1 MAKIKKLFAAA
12 LWLWAASGWAAQTG
26 KSGKSI
32 AVTYSPST
40 AVELPAAPVFPASLT
55 GAPVLSDVGVTPAL
69 AAPPSLALPAPLSV
83 LRAPEAAPAT
93 QETVPAT
100 TQKGLSSLGSE
111 LSTRKDEHAA
121 LLDRAWDRSSTRET
135 STLSP
140 VQSQEI
146 QAPRAAAAAL
156 GRAAIGDLLVRG
168 VPSGTARVVE
178 GEILFWD
185 PKRQNMD
192 PYLASPHDDK
202 NMVSAKTRNEIEGLR
217 RVWLDVHGA
226 LAGKVSPDALAE
238 ADALVSK
245 AKEEI
250 ESDRLR
256 AEIILERF
264 AARIKADPSRSMG
277 QTAAILEKELV
288 PALKNRSS
296 LLYLANTAA
305 DIDLEKFHDDLKRL
319 EKDLIMTK
327 IHDRFLRLLYG
338 FDAKTPKGVF
348 EERMLALMRRTAISE
363 FFPLINREVS
373 AGKTAE
379 QALNAAIAKIRSQI
393 ELIRARIL
401 QNPKDQIAK
410 KNFAT
415 IEEMAAAMEA
425 VRDSLRVYDY
435 TYEQTDLPA
444 IAESKKKS
452 EYARHEEAWSQA
464 QARLQGQA
472 PSAELSAFLD
482 EIQTDLRSEILTFG
496 RPLQY
501 AAAEFFSRNAGR
513 LQKVNDRFSDQGR
526 EGPLDFLMAYSHFAR
541 GGGKQAAETREI
553 VVMTREIRDEADY
566 QDLRLSFREHGRIV
580 GIVTAGSAE
589 NGGASR
595 MPHWVIFAK
604 ADGIVPVPWAGLDTS
619 GLPLADL
626 AKRFERPGGR
636 PGSALINGKRGHL
649 LINPTTQNQA
659 DWTAR
664 GQAYGRLEAHYKSRA
679 RRPAAFNG
687 APVRFLADEAKPAAF
702 QGEGPSALEASGAA
716 GVGLLR
722 MEQFMSEVGVEW
734 DRAQIAAGLKTIL
747 QRPLFKN
754 GAPLVVRL
762 FDFEGDKIP
771 KFIRRGEAK
780 ALLQTHSNARFYLD
794 EGRPEFREFGKMQLK
809 ALFDA
814 HRSAR
819 PGSNV
824 RVLFSNVRS
833 AKEIRSIEKLVNEAA
848 AEYAAEAED
857 PEAAAR
863 ELQRLPIGYMIED
876 VETVKKLGP
885 FMAQIRKLRKERP
898 AERFLALGTND
909 YQSSLLRD
917 DPAAIEKLAKLHPR
931 LVQGIW
937 EVAKAAAAQGIE
949 FTVDGEWG
957 SDPRMLI
964 ALLALR
970 AFHGAQATPVVYPGR
985 APELSEIVRNLT
997 NKDLTTAADDA
1008 KESFKSLLDRLGPGK
1023 RPPDLAQFDAAAAA
1037 VADRIEDRI
1046 LAGLASDPD
1055 QKP

>member
-1 MAKIKKLFAAA
+1 MAKTKKLFAAA
-12 LWLWAASGWAAQTG
+12 LWLLAASGWAAQTG
-26 KSGKSI
+26 KLGEPI
-32 AVTYSPST
+32 AVTFSAPSAIESP
-40 AVELPAAPVFPASLT
+40 AVPVLPPSLT
-55 GAPVLSDVGVTPAL
+55 GTPVLPPAL
-69 AAPPSLALPAPLSV
+69 AAPPSISLPTPLSV
-83 LRAPEAAPAT
+83 PRAPEAAPASRG
-93 QETVPAT
+93 TVPAAA
-100 TQKGLSSLGSE
+100 QKGLRAIGGQ
-111 LSTRKDEHAA
+111 LSAGEAEHAA
-121 LLDRAWDRSSTRET
+121 ALDRAWDLSSPREAAP
-135 STLSP
+135 LAP

-146 QAPRAAAAAL
+146 PAPRAAPATADL
-156 GRAAIGDLLVRG
+156 GRAAIQDLLVRG
-168 VPSGTARVVE
+168 LPSGTARVVE

-217 RVWLDVHGA
+217 RVWLDVRGA
-226 LAGKVSPDALAE
+226 LAGKVSPDTLVE
-238 ADALVSK
+238 ADALVAK
-245 AKEEI
+245 AKDEI
-250 ESDRLR
+250 ESNRLR
-256 AEIILERF
+256 AEIIIERL
-264 AARIKADPSRSMG
+264 AARITADPSRSMG

-288 PALKNRSS
+288 PALKSRPS
-296 LLYLANTAA
+296 LLYLADAA
-305 DIDLEKFHDDLKRL
+305 ANMDLEKFHDDLKRL

-338 FDAKTPKGVF
+338 FDAKTPEDVF
-348 EERMLALMRRTAISE
+348 GERLIAQMRRMAIGE

-379 QALNAAIAKIRSQI
+379 QALNAALAKIRSQI
-393 ELIRARIL
+393 EVFRTQVL
-401 QNPKDQIAK
+401 QNPKNQLAK
-410 KNFAT
+410 RNFAT
-415 IEEMAAAMEA
+415 LEEIAAAMEA

-435 TYEQTDLPA
+435 TYEQTDLPEVA
-444 IAESKKKS
+444 QSKKES
-452 EYARHEEAWSQA
+452 EYARHEEAWGQA
-464 QARLQGQA
+464 QSRLQGQA
-472 PSAELSAFLD
+472 PSTELSAFLD
-482 EIQTDLRSEILTFG
+482 EIQTYLRSEILTFG

-501 AAAEFFSRNAGR
+501 AAAGFFSRNAGR
-513 LQKVNDRFSDQGR
+513 LQKVNGKFADQGL

-541 GGGKQAAETREI
+541 GGGKQAAQTREL

-566 QDLRLSFREHGRIV
+566 QDLRLDFREHGRIV
-580 GIVTAGSAE
+580 GIVTTGSAE

-604 ADGIVPVPWAGLDTS
+604 ADGIVPVPWAGLDTQ

-636 PGSALINGKRGHL
+636 PGSALINGRRGHL
-649 LINPTTQNQA
+649 LINPTAKNHA

-664 GQAYGRLEAHYKSRA
+664 GQAYGRLEEHYKSRA
-679 RRPAAFNG
+679 RKPVAFNG

-702 QGEGPSALEASGAA
+702 QGEGPSAIEASGAS

-734 DRAQIAAGLKTIL
+734 DRAQLAAGLKTIL

-771 KFIRRGEAK
+771 KFVRRVEAR

-814 HRSAR
+814 HMSAR
-819 PGSNV
+819 PGGNV

-833 AKEIRSIEKLVNEAA
+833 AKEIRSIEKLVDEAA
-848 AEYAAEAED
+848 AEYAAETED

-876 VETVKKLGP
+876 LETVKTLGS
-885 FMAQIRKLRKERP
+885 FMAQIRRLRQERP

-917 DPAAIEKLAKLHPR
+917 DPVAIEKLAKLHPR
-931 LVQGIW
+931 LVEGIW
-937 EVAKAAAAQGIE
+937 KAAKAAAAQGIE

-970 AFHGAQATPVVYPGR
+970 SFHDAQATPVVYPGR

-997 NKDLTTAADDA
+997 NKDLTMAADDA
-1008 KESFKSLLDRLGPGK
+1008 KESLKSLLDRLGSGK
-1023 RPPDLAQFDAAAAA
+1023 RPPGLEEFDAAAAA
-1037 VADRIEDRI
+1037 VAERVEDRI